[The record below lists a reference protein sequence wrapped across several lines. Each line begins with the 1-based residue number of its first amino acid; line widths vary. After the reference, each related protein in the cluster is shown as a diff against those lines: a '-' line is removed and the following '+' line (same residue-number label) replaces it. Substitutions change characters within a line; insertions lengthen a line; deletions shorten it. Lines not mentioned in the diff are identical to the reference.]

1 MSEKN
6 ADKPQVTA
14 PKSFLAAGPTLH
26 YSHDFV
32 LAFWLLTALVY
43 GLTCLFWTKIATGT
57 LGGFN
62 LGHVFELDSW
72 KLDQYILSGISIFE
86 YPWQILVLGLLMG
99 ILAMTP
105 ILVAQLMSF
114 RYSVLLIFEALILA
128 DLPGLAVSL
137 VISCL
142 GVACRPLRFRSR
154 AIAIALCM
162 APQLVYWSIFG
173 PVPGGE
179 PIVWGF
185 SFSPWGSAWLLG
197 LTLAGIVLG
206 IGHFTRYK
214 PGLISSSTGLLLIA
228 ALLIFE
234 RTIGFDELAYQLYI
248 ANNDPEQVVEFHD
261 HSITEALDATIKDKA
276 VTRYLSEFFYPT
288 ELIPLREELKREIQ
302 VQLGYDRWPSW
313 FLVPK
318 ALKYQDKR
326 QWLLQQYQMFIDPP
340 KLWWMPRFLHNQLVA
355 QRQNSRR
362 MVVALYYQALLNEIS
377 PDIPQLDRTEVLRF
391 YSDYPHERSRE
402 IWFRLYQRFDRSPE
416 AIEARF
422 RIAMHWAGQGRFGL
436 AEKIVQEAC
445 VMLERVQEQADSED
459 TEPVDTI
466 FRPFHPPSFTI
477 MTSTKLAKL
486 KMRLARLAELISE
499 QNRNGDPDQAQR
511 LATLVMLNPHTLGYE
526 DKLRSLLERTNK
538 ADPIRD
544 NVLLAQAMLA
554 TDDQALEE
562 TLAAIHQDF
571 KETDG
576 AREALYE
583 LSLLRIR
590 LYQNET
596 HPDPKAERLATARAT
611 LVRFIELYPDSLFT
625 GQVRQNLAALPT
637 PGD

>member
-1 MSEKN
+1 M
-6 ADKPQVTA
+6 
-14 PKSFLAAGPTLH
+14 AAGPTLH

-32 LAFWLLTALVY
+32 LAFWILTAVVY

-62 LGHVFELDSW
+62 PLDIFSLESW
-72 KLDQYILSGISIFE
+72 KLDQVILSGISIFE

-99 ILAMTP
+99 ILAITP

-114 RYSVLLIFEALILA
+114 RYSVLLIFEVLILA

-137 VISCL
+137 VISCI

-154 AIAIALCM
+154 VIAIALCM
-162 APQLVYWSIFG
+162 APQLIYWGIFG
-173 PVPGGE
+173 PVMGGE

-206 IGHFTRYK
+206 VGHFTRYK

-248 ANNDPEQVVEFHD
+248 AKNDPEQMVEFHD
-261 HSITEALDATIKDKA
+261 HSITEALDATIKDRT
-276 VTRYLSEFFYPT
+276 VTSYLSEFFYPT
-288 ELIPLREELKREIQ
+288 ELIPLREALKEEIQ

-318 ALKYQDKR
+318 SLNYQEKR
-326 QWLLQQYQMFIDPP
+326 QWLEQQYQMFIDPP
-340 KLWWMPRFLHNQLVA
+340 KLWWMPRFLHNQLVT

-362 MVVALYYQALLNEIS
+362 MAVALYYQALLSEIG
-377 PDIPQLDRTEVLRF
+377 PDIPHLGRTEILHF

-402 IWFRLYQRFDRSPE
+402 IWFRLYQRFGQSPE
-416 AIEARF
+416 SIEARW

-436 AEKIVQEAC
+436 AENLVQEAWT
-445 VMLERVQEQADSED
+445 MLHQVQEQISSVD
-459 TEPVDTI
+459 VDTADT
-466 FRPFHPPSFTI
+466 FFKPFHRPEFTI
-477 MTSTKLAKL
+477 ITPTKLAKL
-486 KMRLARLAELISE
+486 KMRLARLVVLISE
-499 QNRNGDPDQAQR
+499 ENRNGDSDQAQR
-511 LATLVMLNPHTLGYE
+511 LATFVMLNPHARDYKG
-526 DKLRSLLERTNK
+526 KLLALLERTDSD
-538 ADPIRD
+538 DPLRD
-544 NVLLAQAMLA
+544 NVLLAQAMLVG
-554 TDDQALEE
+554 DDQTRGK
-562 TLAAIHQDF
+562 TLASIHQDF
-571 KETDG
+571 EDTDG
-576 AREALYE
+576 GQEALYE

-596 HPDPKAERLATARAT
+596 HPDHKASLLGEARAT
-611 LVRFIELYPDSLFT
+611 LTRFIELYPDSLFA
-625 GQVRQNLAALPT
+625 GQVSQNLATLPM
-637 PGD
+637 PED